1 MGRSDNTV
9 KNYWNFHLKF
19 RLSSLNQNLADELKR
34 DEKGADKKSWSEKEA
49 LDRLVSL
56 KVRNAQSHY
65 LSYIDERI

>member
-1 MGRSDNTV
+1 M
-9 KNYWNFHLKF
+9 KF

-34 DEKGADKKSWSEKEA
+34 DEKGAGKKSWSEKEA